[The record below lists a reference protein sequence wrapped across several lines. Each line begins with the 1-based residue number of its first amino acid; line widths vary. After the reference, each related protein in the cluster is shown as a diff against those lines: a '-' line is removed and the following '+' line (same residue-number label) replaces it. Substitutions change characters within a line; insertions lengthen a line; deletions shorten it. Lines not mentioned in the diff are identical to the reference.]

1 MGGWLTG
8 KEKTSG
14 GSYKKKIIGVGG
26 LPVQGANAVTKV
38 TRIKRKNQTGL
49 TASTFFVDMNG
60 LLANS
65 TGRCLLSTNH
75 SGPASFN
82 NAMNNITLSLADI
95 SDFLRNELAVDRY
108 PADEQGGVYRPSSR
122 PIARLG
128 LALEP
133 FAGLADWVER
143 EQLDALWLHRP
154 WQLSADTLPP
164 DMGVLYHHLPFDET
178 LTIGYCEPLASQLDA
193 TSDLE
198 PIGYKQAVTKT
209 GEPLP
214 KRAIGMLLD
223 INGQEFDECLDHVK
237 DLLGNYDR
245 AEAGRQLDVDR
256 IAVVG
261 AMTDELVR
269 EAAERGANVYLTG
282 QYRKPAQDAVNETG
296 MAVIAV
302 GHRRSETWGLRA
314 LAELLRTKWPDLT
327 VLVHA

>member
-1 MGGWLTG
+1 
-8 KEKTSG
+8 
-14 GSYKKKIIGVGG
+14 
-26 LPVQGANAVTKV
+26 
-38 TRIKRKNQTGL
+38 
-49 TASTFFVDMNG
+49 MNK
-60 LLANS
+60 
-65 TGRCLLSTNH
+65 
-75 SGPASFN
+75 P
-82 NAMNNITLSLADI
+82 TLSLTDI
-95 SDFLRNELAVDRY
+95 SDFLKNKLAVDRY
-108 PADEQGGVYRPSSR
+108 PTDEQGGIYRAGTRSVT
-122 PIARLG
+122 RLG

-133 FAGLADWVER
+133 FPGLADWIEQ

-154 WQLSADTLPP
+154 WQLDTNMLPP
-164 DMGVLYHHLPFDET
+164 DVGVLYHHLPFDET

-193 TSDLE
+193 TGELE
-198 PIGYKQAVTKT
+198 PIGYKQATTKA
-209 GEPLP
+209 GSPLP

-245 AEAGRQLDVDR
+245 AEAGRQTDVDR

-302 GHRRSETWGLRA
+302 GHRRSEEWGLRA
-314 LAELLRTKWPDLT
+314 LADLLRTEWPGLTT
-327 VLVHA
+327 VLNE